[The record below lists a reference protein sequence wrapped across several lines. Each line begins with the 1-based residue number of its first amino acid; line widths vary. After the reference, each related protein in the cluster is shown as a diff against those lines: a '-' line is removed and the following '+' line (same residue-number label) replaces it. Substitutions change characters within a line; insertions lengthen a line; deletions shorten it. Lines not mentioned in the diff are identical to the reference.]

1 MEKDKP
7 KKPLIMKQKVMKQVV
22 IALIP
27 LSLFSIYLF
36 GWRSLS
42 ILIVVNIAGFL
53 SEYIFAKI
61 YKKQVSTAV
70 FVTNFLFA
78 LSMPPAVPYWIAVVG
93 IVFGVVFGKMVFG
106 GFGRN
111 VFNPALSGRAF
122 VYISFGVPMTA
133 GFVQPASGF
142 PGGFTQW
149 LAGADAVSRA
159 TPLFEFNSGGGVP
172 LLNLITGMTAGS
184 FGETCA
190 ILIII
195 GGVFL
200 VVKKAAN
207 WRIIV
212 SGLLGY
218 LILQSAFYFGGIET
232 AINPVY
238 GLFSGSLLFGVFF
251 MATDPISSSQTT
263 DAGRWIFGAM
273 IGVLISLIRVFAIW
287 IEAVT
292 FAILLANMFAPL
304 LDHILKERKKKLKAK
319 STEGGSSAT
328 AGSSAARAADSAAG
342 GTA

>member
-1 MEKDKP
+1 MKNILENYIMEKPKP
-7 KKPLIMKQKVMKQVV
+7 KKPLIMKQKIMSQVV
-22 IALIP
+22 YALIP
-27 LSLFSIYLF
+27 LVLFSIYLF

-61 YKKQVSTAV
+61 YKKQVSSAV

-111 VFNPALSGRAF
+111 VFNPAISGRAF
-122 VYISFGVPMTA
+122 IYISFGVPLTA

-142 PGGFTQW
+142 PGGFAQW

-172 LLNLITGMTAGS
+172 LLNLVTGMTSGS
-184 FGETCA
+184 FGETSA
-190 ILIII
+190 LLIIA
-195 GGVFL
+195 GGIFL
-200 VVKKAAN
+200 IVKKAAN
-207 WRIIV
+207 FRIIL

-218 LILQSAFYFGGIET
+218 LVLQSALFFGGVE
-232 AINPVY
+232 AAVNPLS
-238 GLFSGSLLFGVFF
+238 GLFCGSLLFGLVF

-263 DAGRWIFGAM
+263 NTGRWIYGAL
-273 IGVLISLIRVFAIW
+273 IGVLISLIRVFSIW

-304 LDHILKERKKKLKAK
+304 LDHSLKERKKKLKAK
-319 STEGGSSAT
+319 I
-328 AGSSAARAADSAAG
+328 AALAADSAAASEG
-342 GTA
+342 SA

>member
-1 MEKDKP
+1 MKINNDKFMDKAKP
-7 KKPLIMKQKVMKQVV
+7 KKSLVMKQKVMSQVV
-22 IALIP
+22 YALVPIAV
-27 LSLFSIYLF
+27 FSVYLF

-42 ILIVVNIAGFL
+42 LLVIVNIAGFL

-78 LSMPPAVPYWIAVVG
+78 LSLPPAVPYWIAVVG

-111 VFNPALSGRAF
+111 VFNPAISGRAF

-133 GFVQPASGF
+133 GFVQPATGF

-172 LLNLITGMTAGS
+172 LLNLVSGFTAGS
-184 FGETCA
+184 LGETSA
-190 ILIII
+190 VLIII
-195 GGVFL
+195 GGIFL
-200 VVKKAAN
+200 IAKKAAN
-207 WRIIV
+207 WRIIL

-218 LILQSAFYFGGIET
+218 LVMQSALFFGGIEA
-232 AINPVY
+232 AINPVS
-238 GLFSGSLLFGVFF
+238 GLFCGSLLFGIVF

-263 DAGRWIFGAM
+263 DGGRWIYGAV

-292 FAILLANMFAPL
+292 FAILIANMFAPL
-304 LDHILKERKKKLKAK
+304 LDHVLKERKKRLKAK
-319 STEGGSSAT
+319 SVSAGKASASGGDA
-328 AGSSAARAADSAAG
+328 
-342 GTA
+342 